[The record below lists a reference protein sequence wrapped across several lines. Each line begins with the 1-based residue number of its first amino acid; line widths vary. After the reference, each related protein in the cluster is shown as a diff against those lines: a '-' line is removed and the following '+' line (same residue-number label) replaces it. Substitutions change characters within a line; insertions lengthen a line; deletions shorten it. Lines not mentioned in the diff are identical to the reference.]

1 MNNQPHA
8 TPARRPSWRGILAG
22 LLMGLVVWFAMFS
35 LALIL
40 SAFLSL
46 DLQGA
51 SITAGIYT
59 IVTALL
65 SAYTAGYFAVKASAP
80 EALFGDGVEILPKD
94 ATLTGMLTAASIIV
108 LTTWLAVS
116 GLTGAI
122 KTAGNVAGA
131 TANAVGSA
139 AGAVGN
145 AAGSVIGTTASL
157 ATTGA
162 TAAAASGHGDDI
174 GNKIQALYK
183 QVTGDISR
191 DDIESWIAKNNDTLS
206 KEQISA
212 TANVLEGMVNT
223 TKTQVA
229 DMDFSDADTWK
240 NLDTYAK
247 NRLAQIETIIQGPQ
261 LIQRLENEGLS
272 EAQARQVQQ
281 ETLTTY
287 QAYRAKTEQNIADAK
302 AQVEQA
308 EVKAQQA
315 VAEAKETAR
324 KTALY
329 TGLFGLLSMLF
340 TFLASIAGAK
350 QAAAKYRLERPLVVS
365 RTTTTSTDTT
375 HLS

>member
-1 MNNQPHA
+1 MNDQSQM

-51 SITAGIYT
+51 SITAGIYA

-108 LTTWLAVS
+108 LTTWLAIS
-116 GLTGAI
+116 GLTGAV

-131 TANAVGSA
+131 TASAVGSA

-145 AAGSVIGTTASL
+145 AAGSVIGTTASI

-162 TAAAASGHGDDI
+162 TAAAASGQSDDI
-174 GNKIQALYK
+174 GNGLQALYK
-183 QVTGDISR
+183 KVTGDISR

-206 KEQISA
+206 KAQISA
-212 TANVLEGMVNT
+212 SANVIENMVNK
-223 TKTQVA
+223 TKTQMA
-229 DMDFSDADTWK
+229 DMDFSDIDTWK
-240 NLDTYAK
+240 NLDEYAK
-247 NRLAQIETIIQGPQ
+247 NRFAQIETVIKGPE

-272 EAQARQVQQ
+272 EAQAQQVQQ
-281 ETLTTY
+281 EALTTY
-287 QAYRAKTEQNIADAK
+287 QDYRAKTEQSIADAK
-302 AQVEQA
+302 AQVEQTK
-308 EVKAQQA
+308 VKAQQA
-315 VAEAKETAR
+315 VDEAKETAR

-350 QAAAKYRLERPLVVS
+350 QAAAKYRLERPLVIS
-365 RTTTTSTDTT
+365 RTTTTTDST